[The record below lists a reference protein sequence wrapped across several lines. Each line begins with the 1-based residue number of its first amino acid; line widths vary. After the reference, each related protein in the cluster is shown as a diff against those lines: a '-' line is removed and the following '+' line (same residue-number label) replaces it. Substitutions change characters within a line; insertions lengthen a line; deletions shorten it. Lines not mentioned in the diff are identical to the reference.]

1 MSDYFRQNSS
11 FSSFT
16 NNSWVVLGDIEQQIK
31 EKIEKAGVPLKNWD
45 VQINYGIKTGFNEA
59 FIISAEKRDELI
71 RKCPKADSFIRPIL
85 RGRDVEKYRA
95 NWAGLYIIGTFPSLN
110 LNIDDYPSV
119 KEHLLSFGF
128 DRIKQT
134 GDPGARKKTHNKWF
148 ETQDSIS
155 YKDDFFKQKIVWKR
169 IGSVLRFSYDETGLF
184 CLDSTCFATGND
196 MKFLVGYL
204 NSTISK
210 SELLNN
216 SPKTGTGD
224 VITSVQ
230 ALEPLRIP
238 KATEKQKNEII
249 ALVDR
254 CIDAQSENTAS
265 DISGFEKNIDKIV
278 FSLFGLSEEE
288 IDFVRLSQ

>member
-1 MSDYFRQNSS
+1 
-11 FSSFT
+11 
-16 NNSWVVLGDIEQQIK
+16 
-31 EKIEKAGVPLKNWD
+31 
-45 VQINYGIKTGFNEA
+45 
-59 FIISAEKRDELI
+59 LI

-196 MKFLVGYL
+196 MKLLVGYL

-224 VITSVQ
+224 FITSVQ